1 MNQDWQGALV
11 RRLLLLLGGCLLLG
25 LISGEYAWAL
35 VLGLSGY
42 LIWTLRQLLRLQR
55 WLHRS
60 DPDEPPPDSAGI
72 WGDIRD
78 EISEMISGSGGTVE
92 VVSGPFGDELRSRT
106 DGVAAERD
114 RLTSALR
121 AGAAAEFAGEEP
133 GQKGDGDDGER
144 RRQGQQQPP
153 PDRLQAGCEFQLQ
166 RGQYADDQGQQRQG
180 GQRNEQATGWTHARG
195 AGT

>member
-72 WGDIRD
+72 WGDVFD
-78 EISEMISGSGGTVE
+78 N
-92 VVSGPFGDELRSRT
+92 LY
-106 DGVAAERD
+106 
-114 RLTSALR
+114 
-121 AGAAAEFAGEEP
+121 
-133 GQKGDGDDGER
+133 
-144 RRQGQQQPP
+144 
-153 PDRLQAGCEFQLQ
+153 QLQ
-166 RGQYADDQGQQRQG
+166 RRDLRLRGELQGIIDR
-180 GQRNEQATGWTHARG
+180 A
-195 AGT
+195 